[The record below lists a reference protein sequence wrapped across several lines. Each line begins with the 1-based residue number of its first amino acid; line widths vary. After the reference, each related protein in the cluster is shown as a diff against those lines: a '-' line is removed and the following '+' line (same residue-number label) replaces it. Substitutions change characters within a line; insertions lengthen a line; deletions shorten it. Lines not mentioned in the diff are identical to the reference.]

1 MRTCTQFFST
11 EQFQFQGQLFKSVIV
26 TNKLGFIHFL
36 LHQPDLLHDF
46 LDVWSLFIID
56 LVHILIAF
64 VLPPE
69 LGYDIW
75 GEESCFARLFS
86 FRFVS
91 DLQCF
96 KSGTAFN
103 IFELVDWLKVICLR
117 NGIIIGWESIL

>member
-56 LVHILIAF
+56 LIHILIAF

-69 LGYDIW
+69 LGYDILR
-75 GEESCFARLFS
+75 EETCFAQFFS

-96 KSGTAFN
+96 ESGTAFN
-103 IFELVDWLKVICLR
+103 IFELVDWLKVICLC